1 MYGRVWRFT
10 PVLTPGLA
18 ISIDWNRLS
27 LILIPAWPKTIDQ
40 GAELSSGFND
50 IPAPPPA
57 PRSPPSDALFFYL
70 GRKGRGLLL
79 HLKAEVTQEL
89 SSHPQAHTHLFQ
101 HQAITV

>member
-50 IPAPPPA
+50 LPAPP
-57 PRSPPSDALFFYL
+57 SFSSLE
-70 GRKGRGLLL
+70 GKGRGLLL
-79 HLKAEVTQEL
+79 HPKVEAMRGVKFVAMST
-89 SSHPQAHTHLFQ
+89 HTPLPTPNHYSRM
-101 HQAITV
+101 